1 MEGVRTVKAILNL
14 FKPARGICPMSVF
27 VFDNEI
33 KRRTLQREI
42 QLRQQGMTI
51 RRNQKDYAF
60 AKFGDFFERV
70 LV

>member
-1 MEGVRTVKAILNL
+1 
-14 FKPARGICPMSVF
+14 MSVF